1 MHKEVKHD
9 KRNLSEAWIDL
20 RKTYDSV
27 YKKWLTEGL
36 KLLDVPK
43 WIVEFFE
50 KASKKWTTLLL
61 IQTNKKT
68 YKIEKVKIEA
78 WNFPRRSAEPIVIS
92 YLHHSS
98 YHHTIGK

>member
-1 MHKEVKHD
+1 MDKEVKHH
-9 KRNLSEAWIDL
+9 KRNLSEGWIDL

-50 KASKKWTTLLL
+50 KGN
-61 IQTNKKT
+61 NK
-68 YKIEKVKIEA
+68 
-78 WNFPRRSAEPIVIS
+78 
-92 YLHHSS
+92 
-98 YHHTIGK
+98 